1 MIYLIMGMAGIWMIQ
16 DGFASIFWYRNGNEN
31 WHNHIWRVAR
41 AAWGIVLVILAF
53 TQGV

>member
-1 MIYLIMGMAGIWMIQ
+1 MIYLIIAMAGIWMIQ
-16 DGFASIFWYRNGNEN
+16 DGFASIFWYRNGSEN

-41 AAWGIVLVILAF
+41 AGWGIVLVILAI